1 VIKFDERK
9 VSRQG
14 WSYIVSLPMPWAQI
28 MSSSLKTV
36 NVEMDDESTLRIVAG
51 DVRQDYP
58 GYNCNSTPSKEGD
71 EQ

>member
-1 VIKFDERK
+1 
-9 VSRQG
+9 
-14 WSYIVSLPMPWAQI
+14 MAWAQI

-36 NVEMDDESTLRIVAG
+36 NVEMDNESTLRIVAG
-51 DVRQDYP
+51 DVRQDNP